1 MGEIIEFHRR
11 RVNNV
16 CIDQRKDNGF
26 VNATAMAK
34 AHGKKINDW
43 LRNSETLELMD
54 ALAEDLDIKCSNY
67 GNSRNSNISRLSAT
81 KVSELYPDL
90 VFVKRGSA
98 DNGGGIWIHPDLS
111 IDCASWCNKRFAIQV
126 SRWIQEWFATG
137 KNPFSSDKY
146 EADLEKELEL
156 WEKRYGI
163 RLDIKDNLR
172 IELMKVTVDWC
183 KQNDIGAKPVCINVH
198 QLMNLRIQGYEA
210 KQLKIMGGLPIASL
224 LRNYLGANSLQVYAS
239 IYRGAINLIL
249 DRDLH
254 PEKAVNEACDVWLGK
269 RYQPKPLGTEE
280 NLYAQGR
287 RLKKAKKKKQIQQG
301 KQLELKLYGDDQAI

>member
-1 MGEIIEFHRR
+1 MGEIIDFYRR
-11 RVNNV
+11 KVNNID
-16 CIDQRKDNGF
+16 IDQRKDNGF

-34 AHGKKINDW
+34 AHGKDISDW
-43 LRNSETLELMD
+43 LRNNETWELVI
-54 ALAEDLDIKCSNY
+54 ALAEDLGIEVSNPAKKP
-67 GNSRNSNISRLSAT
+67 NSEKTR
-81 KVSELYPDL
+81 VSSFYPSL
-90 VFVKRGSA
+90 VYVKRGSPE
-98 DNGGGIWIHPDLS
+98 NGGGTWIHPDLAP
-111 IDCASWCNKRFAIQV
+111 DCAGWCNKKFAILV
-126 SRWIQEWFATG
+126 ARWLQEWFATG

-163 RLDIKDNLR
+163 RLDIKDHLR
-172 IELMKVTVDWC
+172 VELMEATVNWC
-183 KQNDIGAKPVCINVH
+183 KKNDIGAKPVCINVH

-224 LRNYLGANSLQVYAS
+224 LRNHLGANSLQVYAS

-287 RLKKAKKKKQIQQG
+287 RLKKAKKKQIQQG